1 MILEPREERKTFYK
15 SSLLF
20 LFLFLSSCSYASF
33 SLSLSLSRSFSFCPF
48 IFLSLSL
55 SLPISLSVSLSLPI
69 SLSLS
74 LPMSLSLPLSL
85 SLVTPFI
92 KNKKTWGAK
101 GNAINMLNPTHYKY
115 CKYYLYYEFTCQKEV
130 EFNCRQLRSIINV
143 FLTKIWGTVF
153 WSSTL
158 KRVQHSFGV
167 VGYTPIT
174 TEHYVIEPIC
184 IPPLIVALCTVEDS
198 WSCWCLWWRWWGV
211 LLFACCVRVLSFRS

>member
-1 MILEPREERKTFYK
+1 MP
-15 SSLLF
+15 
-20 LFLFLSSCSYASF
+20 
-33 SLSLSLSRSFSFCPF
+33 
-48 IFLSLSL
+48 LSLSL
-55 SLPISLSVSLSLPI
+55 SLFLFLSFYFSFSISFSSYFSFCISFSSYFSFSISSYVSFSSSFSFPCYT
-69 SLSLS
+69 
-74 LPMSLSLPLSL
+74 
-85 SLVTPFI
+85 VH
-92 KNKKTWGAK
+92 KKQKTWGAK

-115 CKYYLYYEFTCQKEV
+115 CKYYLYYEFTCQKKV

-211 LLFACCVRVLSFRS
+211 LLFARCVRVLSFRS